1 MKILQA
7 SFAVA
12 INQFE
17 RTCKV
22 FNEIKTVSEELHY
35 LCRLNIFYLKI
46 FIKMKK
52 ILFLITALLL
62 SAGISKAQDVYFAGH
77 STPDSL
83 GNASAMV
90 WKNNTLVY
98 SWFDANAKPTIND
111 MFVTENGDVF
121 CAGHTT
127 DTTNSAT
134 GTVWKNGEV
143 FLTADESSVFNKMIV
158 NGEDIITAGYTKDA
172 NGQCH
177 AAIWQN
183 GELLYMPSGTMT
195 DHSAINAIAMDE
207 EGNIY
212 SAGYVPY
219 PSNTLIWKND
229 EVFLELN
236 SISDINDLI
245 YSDGDV
251 FSAGYVNANG
261 FTIADIWQN
270 DSLIYR
276 DDSGSMFSAI
286 NSICKSGDDIF
297 AAGYIDTTLI
307 VLQNG
312 EAFYEIPYT
321 GFPAEDYSRIHQ
333 LCISDTNLYF
343 TGCLNGEGV
352 IWKDGEILYQPE
364 DCSDIIGIAFIPE
377 CDGETRT
384 LPWTDDF
391 EEVTTDWGCW
401 SVLDFDGN
409 NEITWERNTELA
421 QSGDFSARHLA
432 CDNIQEGWL
441 ITPPIYLQPNRD
453 STWMSFNTMET
464 NAESYTYSGVWVS
477 TTGTETNNFA
487 EIWSQENPSENWDT
501 ININLSDYQG
511 EVVYLAFKYSG
522 HHGHDWY
529 IDDVTLNETYTL
541 RDTIA
546 EFPYVENFEN
556 GLGDW
561 YIIDEDHSGKQHNWK
576 LMEFGLDSEY
586 CLGHDHG
593 TIETYQKSWA
603 ISRPLH
609 FDVDMFYTLRYWNK
623 INGLSSRDHS
633 GIYVADNT
641 GHTPVPTDFVP
652 LFENDGNTSDWAEN
666 EINLNEYAGHDIY
679 LAFGYEGY
687 DHDWLIDSI
696 TLESRIAEYTIEVV
710 SDHPAWGYVVGG
722 GIYPIYD
729 TIQIEAIPYEGF
741 AFNKWDDACTSNPRT
756 VIVNGNQTFTAQFGV
771 RQCVILTEVT
781 PEGAGSVDGGGIFD
795 YGTTIQL
802 FARAN
807 AGYQFEQWSDGVTE
821 NPRTVIVDGDQIF
834 TAQFGIQQCVI
845 LTEVTPEGSGI
856 VDGGGLFDY
865 GTTIHL
871 FAKANPGH
879 QFTRWDDGETANPR
893 TAVVTGDAVY
903 VAEFLTFQYEITATA
918 SPEEGGSISGTG
930 TYYYGERAELQAT
943 PNENYIFLCWSDGI
957 ASNPRI
963 VNVTQDATF
972 TALFHTNG
980 TPEYEITVISDNPIL
995 GTVTGGGIYPEG
1007 APVQISANASS
1018 NARFTHWDDGNTEN
1032 PREIEVTG
1040 NMTFIAYF
1048 EAIPTYT
1055 ITVVSENPLMGTV
1068 YGGGVHQEGEVIQIG
1083 ALPRENFLF
1092 DSWQDGDTINP
1103 RSITVTEDAYY
1114 MAYFDVVPMPTF
1126 DITIHYDETQG
1137 FVLGTGTYV
1146 AGTAATIAAIPA
1158 DGYQFI
1164 KWSDGNTENPRK
1176 ILVDHDIV
1184 LTVFFNEASVD
1195 EAYGSMISMFPNPT
1209 NGKIHILGLEVVN
1222 EIEIFNAFGTL
1233 LMKKQ
1238 MAGDTEIDVSGLAS
1252 GFYVIR
1258 IGKCFGKFVK
1268 E

>member
-1 MKILQA
+1 
-7 SFAVA
+7 
-12 INQFE
+12 
-17 RTCKV
+17 
-22 FNEIKTVSEELHY
+22 
-35 LCRLNIFYLKI
+35 
-46 FIKMKK
+46 MKK
-52 ILFLITALLL
+52 ILFLVTALLF
-62 SAGISKAQDVYFAGH
+62 SVGIAKAQDIYFAGH
-77 STPDSL
+77 SLPDTL

-98 SWFDANAKPTIND
+98 NWFDANAKPTIND
-111 MFVTENGDVF
+111 MFVADNGDVY

-127 DTTNSAT
+127 DITNIAT

-143 FLTADESSVFNKMIV
+143 FLAVGEGSVFNKMIV

-183 GELLYMPSGTMT
+183 GELLYTPSDTLAYN
-195 DHSAINAIAMDE
+195 AIFAIAMDE

-219 PSNTLIWKND
+219 PSNTLIWKNN

-312 EAFYEIPYT
+312 EALYEIPYT

-333 LCISDTNLYF
+333 VCVSEANLYF
-343 TGCLNGEGV
+343 TGCLNGEGMV
-352 IWKDGEILYQPE
+352 WKDGEILYQPE
-364 DCSDIIGIAFIPE
+364 DCSNIIGIAFVPE

-384 LPWTDDF
+384 LPWTDNF
-391 EEVTTDWGCW
+391 EEATTDWDCW
-401 SVLDFDGN
+401 SILDFDGN
-409 NEITWERNTELA
+409 NEITWERSSEQA

-441 ITPPIYLQPNRD
+441 ITPPVYLQPNRD
-453 STWMSFNTMET
+453 STWMSFNTMEI

-477 TTGTETNNFA
+477 TTGTENNNFT

-501 ININLSDYQG
+501 ISINLSDYQG

-546 EFPYVENFEN
+546 EFPYAENFEN

-576 LMEFGLDSEY
+576 LMEQGFDSEH
-586 CLGHDHG
+586 CLGHDHD

-609 FDVDMFYTLRYWNK
+609 FDVDMFYTLKYWNK
-623 INGLSSRDHS
+623 IEGLSSRDQS
-633 GIYVADNT
+633 GIYIADNI
-641 GHTPVPTDFVP
+641 GHQPTPADFV
-652 LFENDGNTSDWAEN
+652 LLYENGMDVSDWEET
-666 EINLNEYAGHDIY
+666 EINLNDYAGHDIY

-687 DHDWLIDSI
+687 DHDWLIDSL
-696 TLESRIAEYTIEVV
+696 TLESRIAEYIIEVI
-710 SDHPAWGYVVGG
+710 SDHPAWGDVIGG
-722 GIYPIYD
+722 GLYPIHD
-729 TIQIEAIPYEGF
+729 TIQIEAIPHEGF
-741 AFNKWDDACTSNPRT
+741 VFDQWDDACTSNPRT
-756 VIVNGNQTFTAQFGV
+756 VIVNGNQTFTAQFSIQ
-771 RQCVILTEVT
+771 QCVILTEVT
-781 PEGAGSVDGGGIFD
+781 PEGSGIVEGGGIYD

-802 FARAN
+802 LARAN
-807 AGYQFEQWSDGVTE
+807 VGYQFEQWSDGVTE
-821 NPRTVIVDGDQIF
+821 NPRTVIVNGDQTF

-845 LTEVTPEGSGI
+845 ETKVTPENAGI
-856 VDGGGLFDY
+856 VDGGGIFDY

-871 FAKANPGH
+871 LAKANVGH
-879 QFTRWDDGETANPR
+879 QFEQWDDGITENPR
-893 TAVVTGDAVY
+893 TVLVEGDATY
-903 VAEFLTFQYEITATA
+903 IAIFSTNKYEITAVA
-918 SPEEGGSISGTG
+918 NPEEGGTVSGSG
-930 TYYYGERAELQAT
+930 TYYYGEQAELKAI

-963 VNVTQDATF
+963 VTVTQNAAF
-972 TALFHTNG
+972 TALFHKNG
-980 TPEYEITVISDNPIL
+980 TPEFEITVVSDNPFL
-995 GTVTGGGIYPEG
+995 GTVTGSGIYPEG
-1007 APVQISANASS
+1007 AVVQISAIANSR
-1018 NARFTHWDDGNTEN
+1018 ARFTHWDDGNTDN
-1032 PREIEVTG
+1032 PRDIEVTD
-1040 NMTFIAYF
+1040 NLTFTAFF
-1048 EAIPTYT
+1048 ELIPTYT
-1055 ITVVSENPLMGTV
+1055 ITVESENPLMGTV
-1068 YGGGVHQEGEVIQIG
+1068 YGGGSYQEGTVVEIG
-1083 ALPRENFLF
+1083 ALPRENFF
-1092 DSWQDGDTINP
+1092 FSGWQDGDMNNP
-1103 RSITVTEDAYY
+1103 RSITVTEDALYT
-1114 MAYFDVVPMPTF
+1114 ASFALEPTPTF
-1126 DITIHYDETQG
+1126 DITIYYDENQG
-1137 FVLGTGTYV
+1137 FVLGAGTYS
-1146 AGTAATIAAIPA
+1146 AGATATLVAIPS
-1158 DGYQFI
+1158 DGYQFV
-1164 KWSDGNTENPRK
+1164 KWGDDNTENPRE
-1176 ILVDHDIV
+1176 IIVDHDII
-1184 LTVFFNEASVD
+1184 LAAFFNVTGVD
-1195 EAYGSMISMFPNPT
+1195 ETYGSMISVFPNPT
-1209 NGKIHILGLEVVN
+1209 NGKIHILGLEDVS
-1222 EIEIFNAFGTL
+1222 EIEVFNTFGTL

-1238 MAGDTEIDVSGLAS
+1238 MTGDTEIDVSGLAS
-1252 GFYVIR
+1252 GFYIIR
-1258 IGKCFGKFVK
+1258 IGKYFGKFVK